1 MTKISPPHDLHSLH
15 KESWA
20 QKNWCFWTV
29 VLEKNLESP
38 LDSKIK
44 PVSPKWNQPW
54 ISVGRTDAKAEAP
67 ILWPLDVKSWLIGK
81 DWCWERLR
89 AREGGDRGW
98 DGWMA
103 SLTQWT
109 WVWANREAW
118 CAAVQRFGE
127 IRHNLAT
134 EQQQQCL
141 TWSPSSQVYY
151 K

>member
-15 KESWA
+15 KEGWA
-20 QKNWCFWTV
+20 SKNWCFWTV

-89 AREGGDRGW
+89 ARGEGGNRGW
-98 DGWMA
+98 DGWMV
-103 SLTQWT
+103 SLTHVYEFIQT
-109 WVWANREAW
+109 PED
-118 CAAVQRFGE
+118 
-127 IRHNLAT
+127 T
-134 EQQQQCL
+134 EGQGSLSCCSPWGHKELDMTKWLNKKQQI
-141 TWSPSSQVYY
+141 PS
-151 K
+151 KN